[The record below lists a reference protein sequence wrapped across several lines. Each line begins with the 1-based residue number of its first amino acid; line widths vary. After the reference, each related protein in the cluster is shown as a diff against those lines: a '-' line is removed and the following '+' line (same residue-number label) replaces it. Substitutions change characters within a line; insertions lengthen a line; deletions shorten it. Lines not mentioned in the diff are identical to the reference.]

1 MNAGVVVA
9 VVAVAVA
16 VVILVITWRRQQH
29 TVRRLVEVVE
39 NLGESSPERARRDLA
54 IARLERSVQRVRER
68 DDRVAQAELRLELA
82 LSEMTQGAVVCDQRG
97 DVVFRNE
104 FARTFAGARHGE
116 ALVEAAVNE
125 LLSAARHGQP
135 NDRVLDLYGPPRR
148 TLTVHAAPLV
158 HDDETIGAIAVIDD
172 VTEMQ
177 RIESIRRDF
186 VANVSH
192 ELKTP
197 IGALAL
203 LAETLAGETDP
214 AVVTR
219 LTERVRTEAFRVSNI
234 VDDLLTLSRIERQ
247 DATDRDEFGVDLFVR
262 ECVER
267 VHPAAEQ
274 RDVSIVTSPIDGELR
289 IVGDRSQLA
298 SALANLLEN
307 AVKYSERGGEVQVLV
322 STGADELAIAVRDQ
336 GIGIPSADLERIFER
351 FYRVDK
357 GRSRDTGGSGLGLSI
372 ARHAARNHG
381 GDIAVISR
389 EGEGSTFTL
398 TLPHNEKARP

>member
-1 MNAGVVVA
+1 M
-9 VVAVAVA
+9 
-16 VVILVITWRRQQH
+16 
-29 TVRRLVEVVE
+29 
-39 NLGESSPERARRDLA
+39 
-54 IARLERSVQRVRER
+54 
-68 DDRVAQAELRLELA
+68 
-82 LSEMTQGAVVCDQRG
+82 
-97 DVVFRNE
+97 
-104 FARTFAGARHGE
+104 
-116 ALVEAAVNE
+116 
-125 LLSAARHGQP
+125 
-135 NDRVLDLYGPPRR
+135 
-148 TLTVHAAPLV
+148 
-158 HDDETIGAIAVIDD
+158 
-172 VTEMQ
+172 
-177 RIESIRRDF
+177 
-186 VANVSH
+186 
-192 ELKTP
+192 
-197 IGALAL
+197 
-203 LAETLAGETDP
+203 
-214 AVVTR
+214 
-219 LTERVRTEAFRVSNI
+219 SNI